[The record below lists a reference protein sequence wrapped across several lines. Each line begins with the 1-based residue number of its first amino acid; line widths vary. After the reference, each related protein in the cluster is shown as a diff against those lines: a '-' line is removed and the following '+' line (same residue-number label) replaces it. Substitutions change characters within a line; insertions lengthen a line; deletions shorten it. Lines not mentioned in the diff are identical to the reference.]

1 MNQLHLKIHL
11 ICAEPALTQ
20 RLLVELLAAGANC
33 ELPVARSVAEAWNT
47 LAHRTPAVI
56 LLDESAVGPPN
67 AGAALG
73 SPLESAAAAL
83 TEYASVV
90 IIAAPERQ
98 SELVFL
104 LTSGTVDFVSRVG
117 NFLPVAV
124 GQLERRIRLAEQAEA
139 VSRHI
144 SADLESDFGEI
155 LRHEVNNPL
164 TGILGNAELLLAEFR
179 GPNGSAPPS
188 ASVERLQ
195 TIADLAVR
203 LRDTVRRI
211 SDSWESRH
219 DHAHWA

>member
-1 MNQLHLKIHL
+1 MNSPDLTIHL
-11 ICAEPALTQ
+11 ICSHPQLTQ
-20 RLLVELLAAGANC
+20 RLLAELAAAGANC
-33 ELPVARSVAEAWNT
+33 ALPVARNVAEARGGFV
-47 LAHRTPAVI
+47 LKAPAVI

-67 AGAALG
+67 AGAGLS

-83 TEYASVV
+83 TEYAPVV
-90 IIAAPERQ
+90 VIAAPERQ

-104 LTSGTVDFVSRVG
+104 ITSGTVDFVSRVG

-124 GQLERRIRLAEQAEA
+124 GHLERRIRLAEQAEA
-139 VSRHI
+139 MSRHVT
-144 SADLESDFGEI
+144 AEFEVDFGEL

-164 TGILGNAELLLAEFR
+164 TGILGNAELLLAELRKPNALVLLR
-179 GPNGSAPPS
+179 GSLD
-188 ASVERLQ
+188 RLQ

-219 DHAHWA
+219 DHARSD